1 MCTLRLFRLLL
12 LTHTHVCVTSCVP
25 ATLFV
30 KLVSI
35 KLNIVLGYVC
45 FRLKYWLIFPLTLTI
60 FAPYVRP
67 IKMLY
72 GWRN

>member
-1 MCTLRLFRLLL
+1 M
-12 LTHTHVCVTSCVP
+12 CVP

-45 FRLKYWLIFPLTLTI
+45 FRLKYWLIFPLTLTM
-60 FAPYVRP
+60 FAPYVKP
-67 IKMLY
+67 IKMFY